1 MNFKNDLNKETKKLY
16 NSSNWKNLRNRKL
29 DINPICEVC
38 DDFNFLE
45 IDHIIDHSGNEK
57 VFFDIENLRTLC
69 KPHHS
74 KKSLAIIR
82 IKKFETTPYGAYFDC
97 KNGFTNRNF
106 IDFYKTDNKGNLL
119 VDFVLKNG
127 IKRLSQSDNLEV
139 KLSYNIAFLKL
150 KDLIDLFIKICFSI
164 KGLPIEINIPN
175 KIEYELFDYFLKNI
189 YGEKKY
195 VLKKF

>member
-1 MNFKNDLNKETKKLY
+1 MNDKYENNKESKKLY
-16 NSSNWKNLRNRKL
+16 NSANWKNLRNRKL
-29 DINPICEVC
+29 DINPLCEVC

-45 IDHIIDHSGNEK
+45 IDHIIDHCGNEK

-82 IKKFETTPYGAYFDC
+82 IKKFETTPYGAYFDS
-97 KNGFTNRNF
+97 KNGFANRNF
-106 IDFYKTDNKGNLL
+106 IDFYKTDKEGSLL

-127 IKRLSQSDNLEV
+127 IKRLPDDGVIEV
-139 KLSYNIAFLKL
+139 KTFYNISFLKL
-150 KDLIDLFIKICFSI
+150 KNLIDLFIKICFSL
-164 KGLPIEINIPN
+164 KGLPFEISIPN
-175 KIEYELFDYFLKNI
+175 KKEYELFDYFLKNL
-189 YGEKKY
+189 YGDQKY